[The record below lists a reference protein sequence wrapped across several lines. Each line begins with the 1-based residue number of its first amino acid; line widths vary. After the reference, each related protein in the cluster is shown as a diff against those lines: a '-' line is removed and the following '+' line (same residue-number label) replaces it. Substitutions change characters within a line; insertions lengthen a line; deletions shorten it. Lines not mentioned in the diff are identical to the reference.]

1 MPYGVVRSWQR
12 AGCRVDP
19 SSCPVPKFHRTC
31 TLTAAVLPVLPPA
44 PCQSVA
50 NALGRLITVLSLM
63 KTPAK
68 RWSRGA
74 TSGVPRVMTRSAK
87 RWSRAYRKCAAW
99 GVNRCSIACGVRV
112 VPAHVAACLQS
123 VSVGQGLLTAPKTII
138 WAKALPVSLR
148 WTKPVSR
155 ARVSASC
162 SRICWSAF
170 SICVARWVMRFIA
183 R

>member
-12 AGCRVDP
+12 AGCRVGS

-68 RWSRGA
+68 RWSR
-74 TSGVPRVMTRSAK
+74 
-87 RWSRAYRKCAAW
+87 AYRKCAAW
-99 GVNRCSIACGVRV
+99 GVKRCSMACGVRV
-112 VPAHVAACLQS
+112 VPAHVAACVQS
-123 VSVGQGLLTAPKTII
+123 VSVGQGLLAAPKTII
-138 WAKALPVSLR
+138 WAKVLPVSLR